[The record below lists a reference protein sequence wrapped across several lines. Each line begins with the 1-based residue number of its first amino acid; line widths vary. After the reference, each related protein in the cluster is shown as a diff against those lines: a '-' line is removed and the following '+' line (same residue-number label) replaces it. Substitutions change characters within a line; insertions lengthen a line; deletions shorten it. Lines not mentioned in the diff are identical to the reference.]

1 MIRITRSNL
10 NFEREPLATPFGFKG
25 GFLTE
30 LWQTIALL
38 TSEGGRRGVGLGVQS
53 VLWSDPKVF
62 AAHSEAGGN
71 ALMLLLTSYAL
82 RAAEGKTFE
91 TPPDLLDALLPS
103 AFEYGKTIT
112 RNLDLRLTFVL
123 NALVAVDNAA
133 WRLYAA
139 EHVITDFDALIP
151 DFARP
156 ALSHRQNDVLSI
168 PAVGYGLAVEEVVRL
183 AAEGYSLFKIKI
195 GSDPAK
201 DGDPAKML
209 EGDIARMRALHT
221 SLKPYPHVRY
231 YLDAN
236 GRYDTKARLLRLLDA
251 LDSFGALA
259 QTALLE
265 EPFPEENQENVT
277 DVPVR
282 IVADESA
289 HTDRDV
295 AARIALGYGAI
306 ALKPAAKTLSMSFR
320 MAQVAHAAGVPCLC
334 ADLTVNPVLVDWNK
348 TFAARLAPLPG
359 LTGGALEANG
369 HQNYRDWRR
378 MQSYHPCA
386 DAPWTEAHNGSF
398 FLDPTFYASSG
409 GVLLP
414 LPHYDALVRT

>member
-1 MIRITRSNL
+1 MIRITHSNL

-30 LWQTIALL
+30 LWQTVALL
-38 TSEGGRRGVGLGVQS
+38 KSESGQRGVGLGVQS
-53 VLWSDPKVF
+53 VLWSDPRVF
-62 AAHSEAGGN
+62 AANSEASGN
-71 ALMLLLTSYAL
+71 ALMLLLASHAL
-82 RAAEGKTFE
+82 HAAEGQCFG
-91 TPPDLLDALLPS
+91 TPLDLLDTLLPS
-103 AFEYGKTIT
+103 TLAYGKAIT
-112 RNLDLRLTFVL
+112 GRADLRLTFVL

-133 WRLYAA
+133 WRLYTA
-139 EHVITDFDALIP
+139 EQGCTDFDALIP

-156 ALSHRQNDVLSI
+156 ALSHQHSEILSI

-201 DGDPAKML
+201 DGDLETML
-209 EGDIARMRALHT
+209 TGDIARVQALHT
-221 SLKPYPHVRY
+221 ALRPYPNVRY

-236 GRYDTKARLLRLLDA
+236 GRYDTKARLLRLIDA
-251 LDSFGALA
+251 LDACGALA
-259 QTALLE
+259 QTVLLE
-265 EPFPEENQENVT
+265 EPFPEENQEDVT

-282 IVADESA
+282 VVADESA

-320 MAQVAHAAGVPCLC
+320 MAQTAHAAGVPCLV

-348 TFAARLAPLPG
+348 SFAARLAPLPG
-359 LTGGALEANG
+359 LAGGALEANG
-369 HQNYRDWRR
+369 HQNYRDWPR
-378 MQSYHPCA
+378 MQSYHPCTG
-386 DAPWTEAHNGSF
+386 APWTEAHKGLF
-398 FLDPTFYASSG
+398 ALDPSFYASSG
-409 GVLLP
+409 GILLP
-414 LPHYDALVRT
+414 LPHYDALV

>member
-38 TSEGGRRGVGLGVQS
+38 TSESEQRGVGLGVQS
-53 VLWSDPKVF
+53 VLWSDPRVF
-62 AAHSEAGGN
+62 AASSEAGGN
-71 ALMLLLTSYAL
+71 ALMLLLTSFAL
-82 RAAEGKTFE
+82 RAAEGRTFE
-91 TPPDLLDALLPS
+91 TPLDLLDALLPS
-103 AFEYGKTIT
+103 TFAYGKTIT
-112 RNLDLRLTFVL
+112 GRPDLRMTFVL

-133 WRLYAA
+133 WRLCAA
-139 EHVITDFDALIP
+139 ANALTDFDALIP
-151 DFARP
+151 DFARA
-156 ALSHRQNDVLSI
+156 ALSYRHTEVLSI
-168 PAVGYGLAVEEVVRL
+168 PAVGYGLAAEEAVRL
-183 AAEGYSLFKIKI
+183 AEAGHTLFKIKI

-201 DGDPAKML
+201 DGDLAKML
-209 EGDIARMRALHT
+209 DGDIARMRTLHAALH
-221 SLKPYPHVRY
+221 PHYPHVRY

-259 QTALLE
+259 QTVLLE
-265 EPFPEENQENVT
+265 EPFPEENHENVA

-282 IVADESA
+282 VVADESA

-295 AARIALGYGAI
+295 AERIALGYGAI

-334 ADLTVNPVLVDWNK
+334 ADLTVSPVLVDWNK

-369 HQNYRDWRR
+369 HQNYRDWPR

-386 DAPWTEAHNGSF
+386 GALWTEAEHGLF
-398 FLDPTFYASSG
+398 RLDSSFYAMSG
-409 GVLLP
+409 GTLLP
-414 LPHYDALVRT
+414 LPHYDALV

>member
-1 MIRITRSNL
+1 MIQITRTNL

-38 TSEGGRRGVGLGVQS
+38 TSESGNRGVGLGVQS
-53 VLWSDPKVF
+53 TLWSDPKVF
-62 AAHSEAGGN
+62 AANSEAGGN
-71 ALMLLLTSYAL
+71 ALMLLLTAFAL
-82 RAAEGKTFE
+82 RTAEGRTFE
-91 TPPDLLDALLPS
+91 TPLDLLDALVPPT
-103 AFEYGKTIT
+103 FEYGKAIT
-112 RNLDLRLTFVL
+112 GNSQLRLTFVL

-139 EHVITDFDALIP
+139 EQALSDFDALIP

-156 ALSHRQNDVLSI
+156 ALSYRHHEVLSV
-168 PAVGYGLAVEEVVRL
+168 PAVGYGLAVEDVVGL
-183 AAEGYSLFKIKI
+183 AEEGYSLFKVKV

-209 EGDIARMRALHT
+209 DGDIARMRALHAA
-221 SLKPYPHVRY
+221 LKPYPQVRY

-236 GRYDTKARLLRLLDA
+236 GRYDSKARLLRLLDA
-251 LDSFGALA
+251 LDSCGALA
-259 QTALLE
+259 QTVLLE
-265 EPFPEENQENVT
+265 EPFAEENKENVA

-282 IVADESA
+282 VVADESA

-295 AARIALGYGAI
+295 AERIALGYGAI

-369 HQNYRDWRR
+369 HQNYRDWDR

-386 DAPWTEAHNGSF
+386 GAPWTESQNGSF
-398 FLDPTFYASSG
+398 ALDPTFYSASG
-409 GVLLP
+409 GILLP
-414 LPHYDALVRT
+414 LPHYDSLVS

>member
-38 TSEGGRRGVGLGVQS
+38 TSDSGQRGVGLGVQS
-53 VLWSDPKVF
+53 VLWSDPHVF
-62 AAHSEAGGN
+62 AANSEAGGN

-82 RAAEGKTFE
+82 HTAEGRMFE
-91 TPPDLLDALLPS
+91 TPLDLLDALLPPTF
-103 AFEYGKTIT
+103 AYGKTIAGKP
-112 RNLDLRLTFVL
+112 DLRLTFVL

-139 EHVITDFDALIP
+139 ENSLTDFDALIP

-156 ALSHRQNDVLSI
+156 ALSHRQSEVLSI

-183 AAEGYSLFKIKI
+183 AASGYTLFKIKI

-201 DGDPAKML
+201 DGDPVKML
-209 EGDIARMRALHT
+209 EADIARMRALHAA
-221 SLKPYPHVRY
+221 LHPYPAVRY

-236 GRYDTKARLLRLLDA
+236 GRYDTKARLLTLLDA
-251 LDSFGALA
+251 LQSCGALA
-259 QTALLE
+259 QTVLLE
-265 EPFPEENQENVT
+265 EPFAEENLENVT

-282 IVADESA
+282 VVADESA

-295 AARIALGYGAI
+295 AQRIALGYGAI

-369 HQNYRDWRR
+369 HQNYRDWPR

-386 DAPWTEAHNGSF
+386 GAPWTGSQNGHF
-398 FLDPTFYASSG
+398 DLDPTFYATYG
-409 GVLLP
+409 GILLP
-414 LPHYDALVRT
+414 LPHYDSLVP

>member
-38 TSEGGRRGVGLGVQS
+38 TEEGGKRGVGLGVQS
-53 VLWSDPKVF
+53 VLWSDPRVF
-62 AAHSEAGGN
+62 AANSEAGGN

-82 RAAEGKTFE
+82 RHAEGRTFE
-91 TPPDLLDALLPS
+91 TPLDLLDALVPPTF
-103 AFEYGKTIT
+103 AYGKTIT
-112 RNLDLRLTFVL
+112 NTPDLRLTFVL
-123 NALVAVDNAA
+123 NSLVAVDNAA

-139 EHVITDFDALIP
+139 TRGLTDFDALIP

-156 ALSHRQNDVLSI
+156 ALSYRQSEVLSI
-168 PAVGYGLAVEEVVRL
+168 PAVGYGLGVEEVVRL
-183 AAEGYSLFKIKI
+183 AEAGHTLFKIKV

-201 DGDPAKML
+201 DGNLDTML
-209 EGDIARMRALHT
+209 DGDIARMRALHAALQ
-221 SLKPYPHVRY
+221 SYPHVRY

-236 GRYDTKARLLRLLDA
+236 GRYDTKARLLKLLDA

-259 QTALLE
+259 QTTLLE
-265 EPFPEENQENVT
+265 EPFPEENLENVA

-282 IVADESA
+282 VVADESA

-295 AARIALGYGAI
+295 AERIALGYGAI

-369 HQNYRDWRR
+369 HQNYRDWPR

-386 DAPWTEAHNGSF
+386 SAPWTESQNGVF
-398 FLDPTFYASSG
+398 PLDSDFYATSG
-409 GVLLP
+409 GILLP
-414 LPHYDALVRT
+414 LPHYDSLVP

>member
-1 MIRITRSNL
+1 MIQITHTNL

-38 TSEGGRRGVGLGVQS
+38 TSESGQRGVGLGVQS
-53 VLWSDPKVF
+53 VLWSDPRVF
-62 AAHSEAGGN
+62 AANSEAGGN

-82 RAAEGKTFE
+82 KAAEGRRFE
-91 TPPDLLDALLPS
+91 TPLDLLDALVPPTL
-103 AFEYGKTIT
+103 AYGKTIT
-112 RNLDLRLTFVL
+112 GNPDLRLTFVL

-139 EHVITDFDALIP
+139 EHALTDFDALIP
-151 DFARP
+151 EFARP
-156 ALSHRQNDVLSI
+156 ALSHRQTEVLSI

-183 AAEGYSLFKIKI
+183 AEAGHTLFKIKV

-201 DGDPAKML
+201 DGDLAKML
-209 EGDIARMRALHT
+209 DADIARMRALH
-221 SLKPYPHVRY
+221 LALQPYPHVRY

-236 GRYDTKARLLRLLDA
+236 GRYDTKARLLKLLDA

-259 QTALLE
+259 QTTLLE
-265 EPFPEENQENVT
+265 EPFPEENHENVA

-282 IVADESA
+282 VVADESA

-295 AARIALGYGAI
+295 AQRIRLGYGAI

-369 HQNYRDWRR
+369 HQNYRDWPR

-386 DAPWTEAHNGSF
+386 GAPWTEAHQGSF
-398 FLDPTFYASSG
+398 RLDPTFYSTSG
-409 GVLLP
+409 GILLP
-414 LPHYDALVRT
+414 HPHYDSLV